1 MNWLGELVVEPAA
14 FAQAYKSPPAPRVL
28 VATPNREIRG
38 STAIC
43 KMDVAFVEGP
53 GACDY
58 HWKQVP
64 VPGELKRDPDKD
76 KSSGVDLARY
86 VREAFVAQDSRRFVL
101 GFTLCGS
108 LLRQWE
114 FDRLGAIASIP
125 VNIQE
130 DGRHLVSVILGFL
143 WMNDKE
149 LGFDPTI
156 TTEGKQRYITI
167 NQKGETEQLIVDKS
181 MTRSGCIAG
190 RATTC
195 WKAYLERDSGR
206 EHLYVVKDSWQ

>member
-1 MNWLGELVVEPAA
+1 MDWLGELVVELAA

-28 VATPNREIRG
+28 AATPNRGIRG
-38 STAIC
+38 STAIR

-58 HWKQVP
+58 HWKQVL
-64 VPGELKRDPDKD
+64 VPGELKRNPDKD
-76 KSSGVDLARY
+76 KSSGVDLVRY
-86 VREAFVAQDSRRFVL
+86 VREAFLAQDSRRFVL

-108 LLRQWE
+108 LLRLWE
-114 FDRLGAIASIP
+114 FDRLGGIASIP

-167 NQKGETEQLIVDKS
+167 NQKGETEQLIVDKF

-190 RATTC
+190 RATTS
-195 WKAYLERDSGR
+195 WTAYLERDSGR
-206 EHLYVVKDSWQ
+206 EHPYVVKDSWQ